1 MRPRLDLSCYFVTD
15 PELCPSGALV
25 ETALA
30 AVRGGA
36 TVVQLRDKTAPDE
49 VLIEQGLALKRAL
62 TGSAAL
68 LIINDRV
75 EVAAAVGAD
84 GVHVGQCDAAAAAAR
99 ALLGPE
105 AVVGLSIQTLEHAA
119 LIDPDQVDYV
129 GVGPVFS
136 TATKPDHAP
145 PMGFDGLARVC
156 AAAPVPSVAIGG
168 LRAAHVEAVLAAGA
182 QGIAVVSAICSAP
195 DPETAAREI
204 AEEVRRARHNRGSG
218 DG

>member
-15 PELCPSGALV
+15 PQLCPSGALV

-36 TVVQLRDKTAPDE
+36 TVVQLRDKTAPDAA
-49 VLIEQGLALKRAL
+49 LIEQGLALKRAL
-62 TGSAAL
+62 GGSAAL

-84 GVHVGQCDAAAAAAR
+84 GVHVGQDDTAAAAAR
-99 ALLGPE
+99 ALLGPD
-105 AVVGLSIQTLEHAA
+105 AVVGLSIQTLGHAS
-119 LIDPDQVDYV
+119 LIDPAQVDYV

-136 TATKPDHAP
+136 TATKPDHAQ
-145 PMGFDGLARVC
+145 PMGFEGLARVC

-168 LRAAHVEAVLAAGA
+168 LGAAHVEAVLAAGA

-204 AEEVRRARHNRGSG
+204 AEAVRRARHARGSG
-218 DG
+218 GG